1 MRIKDAKG
9 SPLSWTQPIAT
20 QRFAEFILFDYLA
33 EGSTGKGTE
42 DYAERVDPDDV
53 KEKNFGAEA
62 YDETKFITVYKK
74 ALSALKNKSLLSQ
87 LNKKGNVVSK
97 GIIDDDRFQLRLK
110 DDIEDFL
117 KTNEIGK
124 ELAQIK
130 LKDLTS
136 QKLASVFRD
145 TKATKESQSKIRQ
158 GLTKSELDELKKY
171 KDSSGNSIFNVEKKS
186 HRNKNKET
194 KIITFNELSNDAYVD
209 NLTKDVE
216 VEEDGKRV
224 TYQQYYPKASALI
237 TAGFVREEKDLR
249 NILLPNI
256 ITSKKIQ
263 QETKMTIGGGD
274 EEKLS
279 LESSPL
285 YREQVIPIA
294 TTTGREQ
301 KTAADS
307 LEIIFGKQY
316 EDTKEGKKAALEYSK
331 LKRETD
337 KLKPVFDEYI
347 DSLREL
353 LLERNPALRDIESY
367 IKDATEEEVDAMFDR
382 LESPEEEKDFREKE
396 EKIIEETTEKEKE
409 KTQGFV
415 KDFLKEIVDEPIEDG
430 TIADLKRVLSE
441 VKIGG
446 KGFGNVADTVTTHRD
461 MLSQM
466 RVIGH
471 NNPKNNPLKAKHL
484 LLLPDFDKSRYEI
497 ELGKG
502 KDSGNLLKPIFK
514 NYLANK
520 RRYIDKRIKESDK
533 GLPARDAEETETS
546 EMLEVLYNSPNKVLD
561 KEYFGETIGDVTK
574 VMDFRLVIDRFAF
587 TAKDS
592 DGETSTSYTYSLG
605 KFNGQPSTIKYKNVN
620 LRKLQMAY
628 KKDSQPD
635 LESTRKARD
644 FIFDIKEELNILER
658 EV

>member
-74 ALSALKNKSLLSQ
+74 ALSALKNKSIST
-87 LNKKGNVVSK
+87 
-97 GIIDDDRFQLRLK
+97 IIKDKRFQLRLK
-110 DDIEDFL
+110 PDIESFL
-117 KTNEIGK
+117 ETNEIGK

-145 TKATKESQSKIRQ
+145 TKATKASQSRIRQ
-158 GLTKSELDELKKY
+158 GLTKSELNRLKRL
-171 KDSSGNSIFNVEKKS
+171 KDYDGNKIFNVEEKS
-186 HRNKNKET
+186 HRNKNKKT
-194 KIITFNELSNDAYVD
+194 KIITFTELSNDAYLD
-209 NLTKDVE
+209 NLNT
-216 VEEDGKRV
+216 EESG
-224 TYQQYYPKASALI
+224 YPKAEVLLD
-237 TAGFVREEKDLR
+237 AGFVREPKDLR

-274 EEKLS
+274 DEKLS

-316 EDTKEGKKAALEYSK
+316 EDTEEGKKAKQEYSK

-337 KLKPVFDEYI
+337 KLRPVFDDYI
-347 DSLREL
+347 DSLRVL
-353 LLERNPALRDIESY
+353 LLERNPALRDIERY
-367 IKDATEEEVDAMFDR
+367 IADATEEQVDAMFDR
-382 LESPEEEKDFREKE
+382 LESPEEEKDFRAKE
-396 EKIIEETTEKEKE
+396 EKIIEETTEKERE

-415 KDFLKEIVDEPIEDG
+415 KDFLKEIVDEPVFNWQTG
-430 TIADLKRVLSE
+430 ALKRVLSE
-441 VKIGG
+441 VKIGD
-446 KGFGNVADTVTTHRD
+446 KNFGNVADTVTTHRD

-466 RVIGH
+466 RVIGY
-471 NNPKNNPLKAKHL
+471 NNPQNNPLKAKHL

-497 ELGKG
+497 ELGKSR
-502 KDSGNLLKPIFK
+502 DSGNLLKPIFQ

-546 EMLEVLYNSPNKVLD
+546 DMLEVLYNNPNKVLD

-592 DGETSTSYTYSLG
+592 DGKTTTSYTYSLG
-605 KFNGQPSTIKYKNVN
+605 KFDGKPSTIKYKNVN

-635 LESTRKARD
+635 LESTRTARD

>member
-1 MRIKDAKG
+1 LRIKDAKG
-9 SPLSWTQPIAT
+9 SPLSWTLPIAT

-62 YDETKFITVYKK
+62 YDENKFISVYKR
-74 ALSALKNKSLLSQ
+74 ALSALKNKSIST
-87 LNKKGNVVSK
+87 
-97 GIIDDDRFQLRLK
+97 IIKDKRFQLRLK
-110 DDIEDFL
+110 PDIESFL
-117 KTNEIGK
+117 ETNEIGK

-130 LKDLTS
+130 LNDLTS

-145 TKATKESQSKIRQ
+145 TKATKKSQSRIRQ
-158 GLTKSELDELKKY
+158 GLTKSELNKLKKF
-171 KDSSGNSIFNVEKKS
+171 KDDSGNKIFNVEEKS
-186 HRNKNKET
+186 HRNKNKKT
-194 KIITFNELSNDAYVD
+194 KIITFTELSNDAYID
-209 NLTKDVE
+209 NLLL
-216 VEEDGKRV
+216 EEADG
-224 TYQQYYPKASALI
+224 YMHAYPKAEVLFD
-237 TAGFVREEKDLR
+237 AGFIREEKDLR
-249 NILLPNI
+249 NILLPTTI
-256 ITSKKIQ
+256 ISKKIQ

-274 EEKLS
+274 EERQT
-279 LESSPL
+279 LENDPL
-285 YREQVIPIA
+285 YRKQTIPIA
-294 TTTGREQ
+294 TTAGREQ
-301 KTAADS
+301 KTTTDS
-307 LEIIFGKQY
+307 LEVIFGKQY
-316 EDTKEGKKAALEYSK
+316 EDTEEGKKAVREYSK

-337 KLKPVFDEYI
+337 KLKPIFDDYI

-353 LLERNPALRDIESY
+353 LLEKNPALRDIESY

-382 LESPEEEKDFREKE
+382 LESPEEEKDFRAKE
-396 EKIIEETTEKEKE
+396 EKLIEETTEKERK

-415 KDFLKEIVDEPIEDG
+415 KDFLEEIIDDPVSEG

-446 KGFGNVADTVTTHRD
+446 KSFGNVADTVTTHRD

-466 RVIGH
+466 RVIGY

-497 ELGKG
+497 ELGKS
-502 KDSGNLLKPIFK
+502 KNSGDLLKPIFQI
-514 NYLANK
+514 YLTNK
-520 RRYIDKRIKESDK
+520 RKFIDKRIRATDK
-533 GLPARDAEETETS
+533 ALPTREKKDAETS
-546 EMLEVLYNSPNKVLD
+546 EMLEVLYNNPNKVLD

-587 TAKDS
+587 TGKDS
-592 DGETSTSYTYSLG
+592 DGETTTSYTYSLG
-605 KFNGQPSTIKYKNVN
+605 KFDGKPSTIKYKNVN

-635 LESTRKARD
+635 LESTRTARD

>member
-1 MRIKDAKG
+1 LRIKDAKG

-62 YDETKFITVYKK
+62 YDENKFITVYKK
-74 ALSALKNKSLLSQ
+74 ALSALKNKSIST
-87 LNKKGNVVSK
+87 
-97 GIIDDDRFQLRLK
+97 IIKDKRFQLRLNP
-110 DDIEDFL
+110 DIESFL
-117 KTNEIGK
+117 ETNEIGK

-130 LKDLTS
+130 LKNLTS

-145 TKATKESQSKIRQ
+145 TKATKASQSRIRQ
-158 GLTKSELDELKKY
+158 GLTQSELKKLKKL
-171 KDSSGNSIFNVEKKS
+171 KDDNGNNIFNVEEKS
-186 HRNKNKET
+186 HRNKNKRT
-194 KIITFNELSNDAYVD
+194 KIITFTELSNDAYID
-209 NLTKDVE
+209 NLNT
-216 VEEDGKRV
+216 EESG
-224 TYQQYYPKASALI
+224 YPKAEALFD
-237 TAGFVREEKDLR
+237 AGFIREEKDLR
-249 NILLPNI
+249 NILLPTI

-274 EEKLS
+274 DEKLS

-301 KTAADS
+301 KTATDS
-307 LEIIFGKQY
+307 LEVIFGKQY
-316 EDTKEGKKAALEYSK
+316 EDTDEGEKAVFEYSK
-331 LKRETD
+331 LRRETD
-337 KLKPVFDEYI
+337 KLKPIFDEYI

-382 LESPEEEKDFREKE
+382 LESPEEEKDFRAKE

-415 KDFLKEIVDEPIEDG
+415 KDFLKEIIDEPIKDS
-430 TIADLKRVLSE
+430 TISDLKRTLSE
-441 VKIGG
+441 IKIGG
-446 KGFGNVADTVTTHRD
+446 KSFENVADFVTTNRD

-471 NNPKNNPLKAKHL
+471 NNPQNNPLKAKHL

-546 EMLEVLYNSPNKVLD
+546 EMLRILYNNPSRVLD
-561 KEYFGETIGDVTK
+561 KQYFGETIGDVTK

-592 DGETSTSYTYSLG
+592 DGKTTTSYTYSLG
-605 KFNGQPSTIKYKNVN
+605 KFDRQPSTIKYKNVN
-620 LRKLQMAY
+620 LRKLQTAY
-628 KKDSQPD
+628 KKESQPD
-635 LESTRKARD
+635 LKSTRKARD

>member
-9 SPLSWTQPIAT
+9 SPLSWTLPIAT

-62 YDETKFITVYKK
+62 YDENKFISVYKK

-87 LNKKGNVVSK
+87 LNDKGNIVSK

-110 DDIEDFL
+110 SDIESFL

-130 LKDLTS
+130 LRDLTS

-145 TKATKESQSKIRQ
+145 TKATKASQSRIRQ
-158 GLTKSELDELKKY
+158 GLTKSELDRLKRL
-171 KDSSGNSIFNVEKKS
+171 KDYDGNKIFNVEEKS
-186 HRNKNKET
+186 HRNKNKKT
-194 KIITFNELSNDAYVD
+194 KIITFTELSNDAYID
-209 NLTKDVE
+209 NLLDTELEKGD
-216 VEEDGKRV
+216 RN
-224 TYQQYYPKASALI
+224 YPKAKALFD
-237 TAGFVREEKDLR
+237 AGFIRKETDLR

-263 QETKMTIGGGD
+263 QETKITIGGGD
-274 EEKLS
+274 EERLS
-279 LESSPL
+279 LENDPL
-285 YREQVIPIA
+285 YRKQTIPIA
-294 TTTGREQ
+294 TTSGREQ
-301 KTAADS
+301 KTTTDS
-307 LEIIFGKQY
+307 LEVIFGKQY
-316 EDTKEGKKAALEYSK
+316 EDTDEGKKAVEEYSK
-331 LKRETD
+331 LKKQAD
-337 KLKPVFDEYI
+337 KLRPVFDNFI
-347 DSLREL
+347 DVLREQL
-353 LLERNPALRDIESY
+353 SYRVPALQDIERH
-367 IKDATEEEVDAMFDR
+367 IKEATEEQVDEMFDR
-382 LESPEEEKDFREKE
+382 LESPEEEKDFRAKE
-396 EKIIEETTEKEKE
+396 EQIIDETTKKERE
-409 KTQGFV
+409 KTQGLF
-415 KDFLKEIVDEPIEDG
+415 KEFLKEIIDEPVGVVVQD
-430 TIADLKRVLSE
+430 DLEEVLGE
-441 VKIGG
+441 LKIGG
-446 KGFGNVADTVTTHRD
+446 ESFEGLADNVRTNRD
-461 MLSQM
+461 MLSQI
-466 RVIGH
+466 RVIGY

-497 ELGKG
+497 ELGKIG
-502 KDSGNLLKPIFK
+502 RDGGNLLKPIFE
-514 NYLANK
+514 NYLIAK
-520 RRYIDKRIKESDK
+520 RKFIEERIKATDK
-533 GLPARDAEETETS
+533 ALPTREKKDAETS
-546 EMLEVLYNSPNKVLD
+546 EMLEVLYNDPNKVLD
-561 KEYFGETIGDVTK
+561 KQYFGETIGDVTK

-605 KFNGQPSTIKYKNVN
+605 KFDRQPSTIKYKNVN
-620 LRKLQMAY
+620 LRKLQLAY
-628 KKDSQPD
+628 KKETQPD

>member
-1 MRIKDAKG
+1 LRIKDAKG

-53 KEKNFGAEA
+53 KEKNFGSET
-62 YDETKFITVYKK
+62 YDENKFITVYKK

-87 LNKKGNVVSK
+87 LNDKGNIVSK

-110 DDIEDFL
+110 SDIESFL

-145 TKATKESQSKIRQ
+145 TKATKASQSRIRQ
-158 GLTKSELDELKKY
+158 GLTQNELDRLKTI
-171 KDSSGNSIFNVEKKS
+171 KDNKGDAIFNVEEKS
-186 HRNKNKET
+186 HRNKNKKT
-194 KIITFNELSNDAYVD
+194 KIITFNELSNDAYLD
-209 NLTKDVE
+209 NIKAE
-216 VEEDGKRV
+216 IEEDGIIYEV
-224 TYQQYYPKASALI
+224 DYPKAFVLFD
-237 TAGFVREEKDLR
+237 AGFVREEKDLR
-249 NILLPNI
+249 NILLPSI

-263 QETKMTIGGGD
+263 QETKTTIGGGD
-274 EEKLS
+274 DEKLS

-285 YREQVIPIA
+285 YRKQVIPIA

-307 LEIIFGKQY
+307 LEVIFGKQY
-316 EDTKEGKKAALEYSK
+316 EDTEEGKKAVREYSK

-337 KLKPVFDEYI
+337 KLKPVFDDYI
-347 DSLREL
+347 DRLRGL

-382 LESPEEEKDFREKE
+382 LDSPEEEKDFRAKE
-396 EKIIEETTEKEKE
+396 EKIIEETTEKERE

-415 KDFLKEIVDEPIEDG
+415 KDFLKEIVDEPVSRL
-430 TIADLKRVLSE
+430 TISDLKRVLSE

-446 KGFGNVADTVTTHRD
+446 KGFGNVADTVTTHGD

-466 RVIGH
+466 RVIGY
-471 NNPKNNPLKAKHL
+471 NNPQNNPLKAKHL

-497 ELGKG
+497 ELGKS
-502 KDSGNLLKPIFK
+502 KNSGDLLKPIFK

-520 RRYIDKRIKESDK
+520 RKFIDKRIKESDK
-533 GLPARDAEETETS
+533 GLPARDAKETETS
-546 EMLEVLYNSPNKVLD
+546 EMLEVLYNNPNKVLD

-587 TAKDS
+587 TGKDS
-592 DGETSTSYTYSLG
+592 DGETTTSYTYSLG
-605 KFNGQPSTIKYKNVN
+605 KFDGKPSTIKYKNVN

-635 LESTRKARD
+635 LESTRTARD

>member
-53 KEKNFGAEA
+53 KEQNFGAEV

-74 ALSALKNKSLLSQ
+74 ALSALKNKSIST
-87 LNKKGNVVSK
+87 
-97 GIIDDDRFQLRLK
+97 IIKDKRFQLRLK
-110 DDIEDFL
+110 PDIESFL
-117 KTNEIGK
+117 ETNEIGK

-145 TKATKESQSKIRQ
+145 TKATKASQSRIRQ
-158 GLTKSELDELKKY
+158 GLTKNELNKLKRV
-171 KDSSGNSIFNVEKKS
+171 KDNSGDAIFNVEEKS
-186 HRNKNKET
+186 HKNKNKKT
-194 KIITFNELSNDAYVD
+194 KIITFNELSNDAYLD
-209 NLTKDVE
+209 NIKAE
-216 VEEDGKRV
+216 IEEDGTIFEV
-224 TYQQYYPKASALI
+224 DYPKAKALFD
-237 TAGFVREEKDLR
+237 AGFVREEKDLR

-274 EEKLS
+274 DEKLS
-279 LESSPL
+279 LENDPL
-285 YREQVIPIA
+285 YRKQTIPIA

-316 EDTKEGKKAALEYSK
+316 EDTEEGKKAAFEYSK

-337 KLKPVFDEYI
+337 KLKPVFDDYI

-382 LESPEEEKDFREKE
+382 LESPEEEKDFRAKE
-396 EKIIEETTEKEKE
+396 ENIIEETTEKERE

-415 KDFLKEIVDEPIEDG
+415 KDFLKEIVDEPVEQD
-430 TIADLKRVLSE
+430 TISALKRVLSE
-441 VKIGG
+441 VIIGG
-446 KGFGNVADTVTTHRD
+446 KSFGNVADTVTTHRD

-466 RVIGH
+466 RVIGY

-502 KDSGNLLKPIFK
+502 KDSDNLLKPIFEL
-514 NYLANK
+514 YLTNK

-546 EMLEVLYNSPNKVLD
+546 EMLGILYNSPSKVLD
-561 KEYFGETIGDVTK
+561 KQYFGETIGDVTK

-635 LESTRKARD
+635 LESTRKARN

>member
-53 KEKNFGAEA
+53 KEKNFGSET
-62 YDETKFITVYKK
+62 YDENKFITVYKK

-87 LNKKGNVVSK
+87 LNDKGNIVSK

-110 DDIEDFL
+110 SDIESFL

-145 TKATKESQSKIRQ
+145 TKATKASQSRIRQ
-158 GLTKSELDELKKY
+158 GLTKSELDRLKELK
-171 KDSSGNSIFNVEKKS
+171 DDDGNNIFNVEEKS
-186 HRNKNKET
+186 HRNKNKKT
-194 KIITFNELSNDAYVD
+194 KIITFTELSNDAYID
-209 NLTKDVE
+209 NLNT
-216 VEEDGKRV
+216 EESA
-224 TYQQYYPKASALI
+224 YPKAEALFD
-237 TAGFVREEKDLR
+237 AGFIRKETDLR

-274 EEKLS
+274 DEKLS
-279 LESSPL
+279 LENSPL

-316 EDTKEGKKAALEYSK
+316 EDTEEGEKAVQEYSK
-331 LKRETD
+331 LKKQAD
-337 KLKPVFDEYI
+337 KLRPVFDNFI
-347 DSLREL
+347 DSLREQL
-353 LLERNPALRDIESY
+353 SIKSPALQDIERY
-367 IKDATEEEVDAMFDR
+367 IKDAAEEQVDEMFDR
-382 LESPEEEKDFREKE
+382 LESAEEEKDFRAKE
-396 EKIIEETTEKEKE
+396 EQIIDETTEKERE
-409 KTQGFV
+409 KTKGLF
-415 KDFLKEIVDEPIEDG
+415 KEFLEKEIDEPVEQDILD
-430 TIADLKRVLSE
+430 DLKRVLSE
-441 VKIGG
+441 VTIGG
-446 KGFGNVADTVTTHRD
+446 KSFGNVADTVTTNRD
-461 MLSQM
+461 MLSQI
-466 RVIGH
+466 RVIGY

-497 ELGKG
+497 ELGKIG
-502 KDSGNLLKPIFK
+502 KDGDNFLKPIFET
-514 NYLANK
+514 YLTNK
-520 RRYIDKRIKESDK
+520 RRFIDKRIKESDK
-533 GLPARDAEETETS
+533 GLPAREKKDVETS
-546 EMLEVLYNSPNKVLD
+546 EMLEVLYNDPNKVLD
-561 KEYFGETIGDVTK
+561 KQYFGETIGDVTK

-592 DGETSTSYTYSLG
+592 DGETTTSYTYSLG
-605 KFNGQPSTIKYKNVN
+605 KFNRQPSTIKYKNVN
-620 LRKLQMAY
+620 LRKLQTAY
-628 KKDSQPD
+628 KKESQPD
-635 LESTRKARD
+635 LKSTRTARD

>member
-33 EGSTGKGTE
+33 EGSTAKGTE

-62 YDETKFITVYKK
+62 YDENKFISVYKK
-74 ALSALKNKSLLSQ
+74 ALSALKNKSILT
-87 LNKKGNVVSK
+87 
-97 GIIDDDRFQLRLK
+97 IINDNRFQLRLK
-110 DDIEDFL
+110 KDIESFL

-124 ELAQIK
+124 ELAEIK

-145 TKATKESQSKIRQ
+145 TKATKESQSRIRQ
-158 GLTKSELDELKKY
+158 GLTKSELNKLKKY
-171 KDSSGNSIFNVEKKS
+171 KDASGNNIFNVEEKS
-186 HRNKNKET
+186 HRNKNKKT
-194 KIITFNELSNDAYVD
+194 KIITFTELSNDAYID
-209 NLTKDVE
+209 NLTLE
-216 VEEDGKRV
+216 VDG
-224 TYQQYYPKASALI
+224 YMEGYPKAVVLFD
-237 TAGFVREEKDLR
+237 AGFVKEPKDLR

-274 EEKLS
+274 DEKLS

-285 YREQVIPIA
+285 YRKQVIPIA

-316 EDTKEGKKAALEYSK
+316 EDTKKGKKAAKEYSK

-337 KLKPVFDEYI
+337 KLRPVFDNYI
-347 DSLREL
+347 DNLRKL

-367 IKDATEEEVDAMFDR
+367 IEDATEEQVDEMFDR
-382 LESPEEEKDFREKE
+382 LESPEEEKDFRAKE
-396 EKIIEETTEKEKE
+396 EQIIEETTEKERE

-415 KDFLKEIVDEPIEDG
+415 KDFLKEIIDEPVEQGILD
-430 TIADLKRVLSE
+430 DLKKTLSE

-446 KGFGNVADTVTTHRD
+446 GSFEGVASVIATHKD

-466 RVIGH
+466 RVIGY
-471 NNPKNNPLKAKHL
+471 NNPQNNPLKAKHL

-497 ELGKG
+497 ELGKS
-502 KDSGNLLKPIFK
+502 KNSGDLLKPIFK

-520 RRYIDKRIKESDK
+520 RKFIDKRIKESDK
-533 GLPARDAEETETS
+533 GLPARDAEDTETS
-546 EMLEVLYNSPNKVLD
+546 EMLRILYNSPSRVLD
-561 KEYFGETIGDVTK
+561 KQYFGETIGDVTK

-592 DGETSTSYTYSLG
+592 DGETTTSYTYSLG

-620 LRKLQMAY
+620 LRKLQTALSD
-628 KKDSQPD
+628 KKSQPD
-635 LESTRKARD
+635 LESTRTARD

>member
-1 MRIKDAKG
+1 LRIKDAKG

-53 KEKNFGAEA
+53 KEKNFGSET
-62 YDETKFITVYKK
+62 YDENKFITVYKK

-87 LNKKGNVVSK
+87 LNDKGNIVSK

-110 DDIEDFL
+110 SDIESFL

-145 TKATKESQSKIRQ
+145 TKATKASQSRIRQ
-158 GLTKSELDELKKY
+158 GLTKSELDRLKELK
-171 KDSSGNSIFNVEKKS
+171 DDDGNNIFNVEEKS
-186 HRNKNKET
+186 HRNKNKKT
-194 KIITFNELSNDAYVD
+194 KIITFTELSNDAYID
-209 NLTKDVE
+209 NLNT
-216 VEEDGKRV
+216 EESA
-224 TYQQYYPKASALI
+224 YPKAEALFD
-237 TAGFVREEKDLR
+237 AGFIRKETDLR

-274 EEKLS
+274 DEKLS
-279 LESSPL
+279 LENSPL

-316 EDTKEGKKAALEYSK
+316 EDTEEGEKAVQEYSK
-331 LKRETD
+331 LKKQAD
-337 KLKPVFDEYI
+337 KLRPVFDNFI
-347 DSLREL
+347 DSLREQL
-353 LLERNPALRDIESY
+353 SIKSPALQDIERY
-367 IKDATEEEVDAMFDR
+367 IKDAAEEQVDEMFDR
-382 LESPEEEKDFREKE
+382 LESAEEEKDFRAKE
-396 EKIIEETTEKEKE
+396 EQIIDETTEKERE
-409 KTQGFV
+409 KTKGLF
-415 KDFLKEIVDEPIEDG
+415 KEFLEKEIDEPVEQDILD
-430 TIADLKRVLSE
+430 DLKRVLSE
-441 VKIGG
+441 VTIGG
-446 KGFGNVADTVTTHRD
+446 KSFGNVADTVTTNRD
-461 MLSQM
+461 MLSQI
-466 RVIGH
+466 RVIGY

-497 ELGKG
+497 ELGKIG
-502 KDSGNLLKPIFK
+502 KDGDNFLKPIFET
-514 NYLANK
+514 YLTNK
-520 RRYIDKRIKESDK
+520 RRFIDKRIKESDK
-533 GLPARDAEETETS
+533 GLPAREKKDVETS
-546 EMLEVLYNSPNKVLD
+546 EMLEVLYNDPNKVLD
-561 KEYFGETIGDVTK
+561 KQYFGETIGDVTK

-592 DGETSTSYTYSLG
+592 DGETTTSYTYSLG
-605 KFNGQPSTIKYKNVN
+605 KFNRQPSTIKYKNVN
-620 LRKLQMAY
+620 LRKLQTAY
-628 KKDSQPD
+628 KKESQPD
-635 LESTRKARD
+635 LKSTRTARD

>member
-9 SPLSWTQPIAT
+9 SPLSWTLPIAT

-62 YDETKFITVYKK
+62 YDENKFISVYKK

-87 LNKKGNVVSK
+87 LNDKGNIVSK

-110 DDIEDFL
+110 SDIESFL

-145 TKATKESQSKIRQ
+145 TKATKASQSRIRQ
-158 GLTKSELDELKKY
+158 GLTKSELNKLKRF
-171 KDSSGNSIFNVEKKS
+171 KDNKGDAIFNIEEKS
-186 HRNKNKET
+186 HRNKNKKT
-194 KIITFNELSNDAYVD
+194 KIITFTELSNDAYID
-209 NLTKDVE
+209 NLLL
-216 VEEDGKRV
+216 EETDG
-224 TYQQYYPKASALI
+224 YMHAYPKAEVLFD
-237 TAGFVREEKDLR
+237 AGFIREPKDLR

-274 EEKLS
+274 DEKLS

-316 EDTKEGKKAALEYSK
+316 EDTEEGKKAKQEYSK

-337 KLKPVFDEYI
+337 KLRPVFDEYI
-347 DSLREL
+347 DSLRVL
-353 LLERNPALRDIESY
+353 LLERNPALRDIERY
-367 IKDATEEEVDAMFDR
+367 IADATEEQVDAMFDR
-382 LESPEEEKDFREKE
+382 LESPEEEKDFRAKE
-396 EKIIEETTEKEKE
+396 EKIIEETTEKERE

-415 KDFLKEIVDEPIEDG
+415 KDFLKEIVDEPVFRWASG
-430 TIADLKRVLSE
+430 SLKNVLRE
-441 VKIGG
+441 IKMGD
-446 KGFGNVADTVTTHRD
+446 KNFGNVADTVTTHRD

-466 RVIGH
+466 RVIGY
-471 NNPKNNPLKAKHL
+471 NNPQNNPLKAKHL

-497 ELGKG
+497 ELGKSR
-502 KDSGNLLKPIFK
+502 DSGNLLKPIFQ

-533 GLPARDAEETETS
+533 GLPTRDAEETETS
-546 EMLEVLYNSPNKVLD
+546 EMLEVLYNNPNKVLD

-592 DGETSTSYTYSLG
+592 DGKTTTSYRYSLG
-605 KFNGQPSTIKYKNVN
+605 KFDGKPSTIKYKNVN

-635 LESTRKARD
+635 LESTRTARD